1 MRQAYAMLLRLYPY
15 DYRSRFG
22 AEMLAT
28 FNKARPV
35 KELAGLLTSAARE
48 WIAKWTTANWIRGR
62 HLPDD
67 RMMRPAGVSKQ
78 DWFGLPPSR

>member
-1 MRQAYAMLLRLYPY
+1 MRRVYRAALRLYPY

-22 AEMLAT
+22 AEMAAT
-28 FNKARPV
+28 FHPARPFR
-35 KELAGLLTSAARE
+35 ELGGLLPGAARE
-48 WIAKWTTANWIRGR
+48 WIAKWTTPAWIRGR

-67 RMMRPAGVSKQ
+67 RKMRPAGVSKQ

>member
-1 MRQAYAMLLRLYPY
+1 MRRVYAMLLRWYPY

-28 FNKARPV
+28 MNKAKPV
-35 KELAGLLTSAARE
+35 KELGGLLTGAVRE
-48 WIAKWTTANWIRGR
+48 WIAKWTTPDWIRGR

-78 DWFGLPPSR
+78 VWFG